1 MALWLAVIAGIGGMG
16 LCLMLDP
23 IMAVSGQQSGIRTL
37 ANEYNNVI
45 VLSMVPMLLAGVLR
59 NFVSA
64 LGRPI
69 FATAITGL
77 GIFVN
82 AGANYVFIFGKF
94 GAPEMGLSGA
104 AVATILTAFFTVG
117 AYIAAIRADRRLHRY
132 HVLGRIWAPDW
143 ARFRQIV
150 VIGTPIALTITA
162 EAGIFGAAAFL
173 MGRFGAAELAGHTVA
188 LQLAALAFQ
197 VPFGVGQ
204 AAAIRVGYHYGAHDR
219 VAAGRAGWVALA
231 IGAGFMT
238 LTAGSMILFP
248 ELLLRIYVDPDAP
261 ANAALVAFALQY
273 LVLASIFQLADG
285 VQAVAAG
292 ALRGLQDTRIP
303 MWIAQAEYRMGPSET
318 MQDRNLQVVWN
329 FDKFRPNNL
338 GQCGTA
344 NVILDAGCFF
354 RGMKNLWDNGGT
366 VANFANVG
374 PGVLLA
380 TDFGP
385 GQIGLRDV
393 KLPNWSLK
401 NTQLGLKYEGV
412 SQDGLSFSL
421 NALTYRSQLP
431 SLRGGKGATNAFT
444 GETRTD
450 AQGGWPY
457 LIAFDMH
464 FPRVN
469 LIGGSMDFE
478 WQAAKAAVRVEAAF
492 TNGEEFANTL
502 KPQLYSKNKVFRS
515 VVGFDRPTFVPFI
528 NPNRTTLF
536 SAQLFYQH
544 IFDHEFERGPLGPV
558 GMPDWENNV
567 IATLLMKAFLVN
579 DRVSPQLITAY
590 DVQARA
596 LVTSPQVD
604 WIVTDKFKISF
615 GGNFKLRNGD
625 DRWKFDDCRSC
636 NPWAPFTARKH
647 VFVNLGD
654 GTYHHSG
661 VLAIRAAVYANVN
674 VTYKLLLFYVYY

>member
-1 MALWLAVIAGIGGMG
+1 MQQAHTLQTPSWGQELRATLGLAGPLAAANLLQMLTYAVDVIFIARLGEQQLAGSALAVSLFGLVLWALTGLTGAVAPLIAEAIGARGPALRPVRRSVRMALWLAVIAGIGGMG

-45 VLSMVPMLLAGVLR
+45 VFSMVPMLLAGVLR

-273 LVLASIFQLADG
+273 LVLAAIFQLADG

-303 MWIAQAEYRMGPSET
+303 MWIAIFSYWVPGFGMAIWLGFYTSLEGT
-318 MQDRNLQVVWN
+318 GVWI
-329 FDKFRPNNL
+329 
-338 GQCGTA
+338 G
-344 NVILDAGCFF
+344 
-354 RGMKNLWDNGGT
+354 
-366 VANFANVG
+366 
-374 PGVLLA
+374 LA
-380 TDFGP
+380 T
-385 GQIGLRDV
+385 GLFFAATGLLWRWSRRD
-393 KLPNWSLK
+393 
-401 NTQLGLKYEGV
+401 
-412 SQDGLSFSL
+412 
-421 NALTYRSQLP
+421 R
-431 SLRGGKGATNAFT
+431 
-444 GETRTD
+444 
-450 AQGGWPY
+450 
-457 LIAFDMH
+457 LI
-464 FPRVN
+464 P
-469 LIGGSMDFE
+469 
-478 WQAAKAAVRVEAAF
+478 AV
-492 TNGEEFANTL
+492 
-502 KPQLYSKNKVFRS
+502 
-515 VVGFDRPTFVPFI
+515 
-528 NPNRTTLF
+528 
-536 SAQLFYQH
+536 
-544 IFDHEFERGPLGPV
+544 
-558 GMPDWENNV
+558 
-567 IATLLMKAFLVN
+567 
-579 DRVSPQLITAY
+579 
-590 DVQARA
+590 
-596 LVTSPQVD
+596 
-604 WIVTDKFKISF
+604 
-615 GGNFKLRNGD
+615 
-625 DRWKFDDCRSC
+625 
-636 NPWAPFTARKH
+636 
-647 VFVNLGD
+647 
-654 GTYHHSG
+654 
-661 VLAIRAAVYANVN
+661 
-674 VTYKLLLFYVYY
+674 

>member
-1 MALWLAVIAGIGGMG
+1 MQQAHTLQTPSWGQELRATLGLAGPLAAANLLQMLTYAVDVIFIARLGEQQLAGSALAVSLFGLVLWALTGLTGAVAPLIAEAIGARGPALRPVRRSVRMALWLAVIAGIGGMG

-45 VLSMVPMLLAGVLR
+45 VFSMVPMLLAGVLR

-94 GAPEMGLSGA
+94 GAPEMGLAGA
-104 AVATILTAFFTVG
+104 AVATILTAFFTLG
-117 AYIAAIRADRRLHRY
+117 AYVAAIRMDRRLHRY
-132 HVLGRIWAPDW
+132 HVFGRIWAPDW

-303 MWIAQAEYRMGPSET
+303 MWIAIFSYWVPGIGMSVGLGFFTPLEGT
-318 MQDRNLQVVWN
+318 GVWI
-329 FDKFRPNNL
+329 
-338 GQCGTA
+338 G
-344 NVILDAGCFF
+344 
-354 RGMKNLWDNGGT
+354 
-366 VANFANVG
+366 
-374 PGVLLA
+374 LA
-380 TDFGP
+380 T
-385 GQIGLRDV
+385 GLFFAAAGLIWRWNRREV
-393 KLPNWSLK
+393 
-401 NTQLGLKYEGV
+401 LGLTRG
-412 SQDGLSFSL
+412 Q
-421 NALTYRSQLP
+421 LTP
-431 SLRGGKGATNAFT
+431 
-444 GETRTD
+444 
-450 AQGGWPY
+450 
-457 LIAFDMH
+457 
-464 FPRVN
+464 
-469 LIGGSMDFE
+469 
-478 WQAAKAAVRVEAAF
+478 
-492 TNGEEFANTL
+492 
-502 KPQLYSKNKVFRS
+502 
-515 VVGFDRPTFVPFI
+515 
-528 NPNRTTLF
+528 
-536 SAQLFYQH
+536 
-544 IFDHEFERGPLGPV
+544 
-558 GMPDWENNV
+558 
-567 IATLLMKAFLVN
+567 
-579 DRVSPQLITAY
+579 
-590 DVQARA
+590 
-596 LVTSPQVD
+596 
-604 WIVTDKFKISF
+604 
-615 GGNFKLRNGD
+615 
-625 DRWKFDDCRSC
+625 
-636 NPWAPFTARKH
+636 
-647 VFVNLGD
+647 
-654 GTYHHSG
+654 
-661 VLAIRAAVYANVN
+661 
-674 VTYKLLLFYVYY
+674 